1 MYYMVT
7 KSEKDDL
14 YEKLLLE
21 LRRGILILAVLSQLH
36 EKQYGY
42 ALKQA
47 LDEKGLE
54 INEGTLY
61 PLLRRL
67 ESQGLL
73 ESDWEVVD
81 DARPRRYYRISPA
94 GETIY
99 SNLTRE
105 WQSIGIVMDHLLFGL
120 SGDDKWKLMN

>member
-1 MYYMVT
+1 MVS
-7 KSEKDDL
+7 KQEKDEL

-21 LRRGILILAVLSQLH
+21 LRRGILVLAVLSQLH

-42 ALKQA
+42 ALKQNLGA
-47 LDEKGLE
+47 QGLE

-81 DARPRRYYRISPA
+81 DARPRRYYKISQD
-94 GETIY
+94 GQTIY
-99 SNLTRE
+99 SNLTHE
-105 WQSIGIVMDHLLFGL
+105 WQELGQVMDSILFPT
-120 SGDDKWKLMN
+120 SGDDKWKQMN

>member
-1 MYYMVT
+1 MVN
-7 KSEKDDL
+7 KQEKDDL

-21 LRRGILILAVLSQLH
+21 LRRGILVLAVMSQLH

-47 LDEKGLE
+47 LEEKGLE

-81 DARPRRYYRISPA
+81 DARPRRYYQISAA

-99 SNLTRE
+99 SNLTGE
-105 WQSIGIVMDHLLFGL
+105 WQALGTVMDKLLFAS
-120 SGDDKWKLMN
+120 SGDDKWKQMS

>member
-1 MYYMVT
+1 MV
-7 KSEKDDL
+7 KNQKKDDL

-21 LRRGILILAVLSQLH
+21 LRRGILVLAVLSQLH
-36 EKQYGY
+36 KKQYGY
-42 ALKQA
+42 ALKQS
-47 LDEKGLE
+47 LDAQGLE

-73 ESDWEVVD
+73 ESDWEVID
-81 DARPRRYYRISPA
+81 DARPRRYYKISKE
-94 GETIY
+94 GEMIY

-105 WQSIGIVMDHLLFGL
+105 WQELGNVMDNILFPA
-120 SGDDKWKLMN
+120 SGGNKWKQMS

>member
-1 MYYMVT
+1 
-7 KSEKDDL
+7 
-14 YEKLLLE
+14 
-21 LRRGILILAVLSQLH
+21 
-36 EKQYGY
+36 
-42 ALKQA
+42 
-47 LDEKGLE
+47 
-54 INEGTLY
+54 
-61 PLLRRL
+61 L

-81 DARPRRYYRISPA
+81 DARPRRYYKISPA

-120 SGDDKWKLMN
+120 PGDDIWKHMN